1 MHPITSTIV
10 VKSNLLIGLG
20 VGLLTV
26 SIAAPQHAR
35 AEDRILIRHHAAA
48 QQSRRPVVL
57 RNGQTLRRLRT
68 DPRSFNV
75 VAVPSGVQTD
85 TLLRE
90 LRARPDVEFAVL
102 ERRRHAHRDAG
113 DTYFAEQWF
122 LQNNVAQPAAIA
134 ANLAWDINTGSN
146 GVIIAVLDTG
156 VRFDHPDLYPS
167 GQQGKLLP
175 GFDFVG
181 NTLMA
186 NDGDGWDSDPS
197 DPGDWISQADLDRS
211 DNFFDGCG
219 DDQGAPTSSS
229 WHGTRVAGMIAARS
243 NTDNDNNGSIDGI
256 AGVSWGAYILPVRV
270 MGKCGGNDG
279 DIIDGMRWAAGIP
292 VSGAPV
298 NPYPAKII
306 NMSLGAVGAC
316 TAAYQNVIAELNQLG
331 VAVVIS
337 AGNDGGPV
345 NEPANCPGAIAVTGL
360 RHIGTKVGFSSL
372 GPEISISAPAGN
384 CVNLTGPCLL
394 PLITTSDF
402 GTTNPAGPGYEG
414 SLGTSF
420 SAPLVSGVIALM
432 RSVNDSLSAN
442 QLRAR
447 LETGA
452 QSFPIN
458 NAAPMCRIPSAP
470 NDLQLSECNCTTST
484 CGAGMLNANTA
495 IQQAQR
501 PIAFIAAPASVSAG
515 ATFPLDGSSSSAAC
529 GRTVASY
536 SWSVVSATGTAS
548 PVISSDTEALASVH
562 APTAGSFTLRLTVT
576 DDQGAIDS
584 ADISITPTSAT
595 TTSTA
600 VLSTPACPVAVIPPT
615 SQPIP
620 GATTPTES
628 PPPKSDGGGGGSLP
642 LQLFAVLAALLVS
655 RHYFSRSFTNAFKY

>member
-1 MHPITSTIV
+1 MRSTPRSFF
-10 VKSNLLIGLG
+10 VKLSLLSGLCI
-20 VGLLTV
+20 GLLTA
-26 SIAAPQHAR
+26 SIAVAQQAR
-35 AEDRILIRHHAAA
+35 SEERILIRHHVAA
-48 QQSRRPVVL
+48 QQAKRQVVL
-57 RNGQTLRRLRT
+57 RDGRILRRLRT
-68 DPRSFNV
+68 DPRSFDV
-75 VAVPSGVQTD
+75 LAVPTGVQSD
-85 TLLRE
+85 TVLRE

-102 ERRRHAHRDAG
+102 ERRRRAHRDAA
-113 DTYFAEQWF
+113 DTHFAEQWF
-122 LQNNVAQPAAIA
+122 LQNNVAQPSAIA

-146 GVIIAVLDTG
+146 GVIVAVLDTG
-156 VRFDHPDLYPS
+156 VRFDHLDLYPS

-219 DDQGAPTSSS
+219 DEQGDPTSSS

-243 NTDNDNNGSIDGI
+243 DNGTGV

-292 VSGAPV
+292 VSGAPI

-306 NMSLGAVGAC
+306 NMSLGAAGAC
-316 TAAYQNVIAELNQLG
+316 TAAYQAVIAELNQLG
-331 VAVVIS
+331 VVVVVS

-360 RHIGTKVGFSSL
+360 RHAGTKVGFSSL
-372 GPEISISAPAGN
+372 GPEIAISAPGGN

-394 PLITTSDF
+394 PLVTTSDS
-402 GTTNPAGPGYEG
+402 GTTTPAGPNYEG

-432 RSVNDSLSAN
+432 RSVNDSLSVD

-447 LETGA
+447 LAAGTQA
-452 QSFPIN
+452 FPIDG
-458 NAAPMCRIPSAP
+458 AVPMCRIPSAP
-470 NDLQLSECNCTTST
+470 NDFQLSECNCTTST
-484 CGAGMLNANTA
+484 CGAGMLYAPTA
-495 IQQAQR
+495 VVEAQR
-501 PIAFIAAPASVSAG
+501 PIARIAAPTNVSAG
-515 ATFPLDGSSSSAAC
+515 AALTLDGLASSAAC
-529 GRTVASY
+529 NQTI
-536 SWSVVSATGTAS
+536 ATYAWTITANS
-548 PVISSDTEALASVH
+548 SNDTPVIANADQASASVN
-562 APTAGSFTLRLTVT
+562 APASGDIVARLTIT
-576 DDQGAIDS
+576 DDQGAIDT
-584 ADISITPTSAT
+584 ADITITAATAT
-595 TTSTA
+595 TASPPAST
-600 VLSTPACPVAVIPPT
+600 TPSCPVAVVPPT

-620 GATTPTES
+620 GPTTPTAS
-628 PPPKSDGGGGGSLP
+628 PPVPSRNGGGGGGSLP
-642 LQLFAVLAALLVS
+642 LQLLAVLAALSVTQ
-655 RHYFSRSFTNAFKY
+655 RYFSRSFTKAFKY